1 MSQNNGNNQVKVS
14 TLIECVKAAHL
25 STYVQSQF
33 NHSSGLFL
41 VGPPGVLKT
50 TIVGALDT
58 YESVLT
64 LSDVNGK
71 TLTGIIKSQ
80 LTTNTIKTLVFTEVQ
95 RLYERDPRTAAGI
108 EGTIR
113 SIVEE
118 GYRGA
123 SYEDPTVTRF
133 VARAC
138 VIGAMTDKFRDEHW
152 SGWQDSGFARR
163 FMWVLVRLAD
173 PSILLNAVEHGKLA
187 EVKGEVVAM
196 PTPQMTIIP
205 SIDSGLRKRLRP
217 LVRKQPKPANV
228 QYEMLCRMLS
238 VLVHYYERAKTKK
251 DPMETITEFS
261 NALLGGAELTGLV
274 I

>member
-1 MSQNNGNNQVKVS
+1 MNNGNSHVKVS
-14 TLIECVKAAHL
+14 TLIECVKACHL
-25 STYVQSQF
+25 STYVSSEF
-33 NHSSGLFL
+33 SHSSGLFL

-58 YESVLT
+58 YESVMT
-64 LSDVNGK
+64 LSDINGK
-71 TLTGIIKSQ
+71 TLTSIIKAQ
-80 LTTNTIKTLVFTEVQ
+80 LTTNAIKTLVFTEVQ

-113 SIVEE
+113 SLVEE

-133 VARAC
+133 IARAC

-152 SGWQDSGFARR
+152 TLWQDSGFSRR
-163 FMWVLVRLAD
+163 FLWVLVRLAD
-173 PSILLNAVEHGKLA
+173 PSILMNAVESGRLA
-187 EVKGEVVAM
+187 EVKGEVVPM
-196 PTPQMTIIP
+196 PTPQLGTIAPIE
-205 SIDSGLRKRLRP
+205 GMLRKKIRP

-228 QYEMLCRMLS
+228 QYEMLCRMLA
-238 VLVHYYERAKTKK
+238 VLIHYYEKAKSKK
-251 DPMETITEFS
+251 DPVETVIEFG
-261 NALLGGAELTGLV
+261 NALLGGAELTGLM